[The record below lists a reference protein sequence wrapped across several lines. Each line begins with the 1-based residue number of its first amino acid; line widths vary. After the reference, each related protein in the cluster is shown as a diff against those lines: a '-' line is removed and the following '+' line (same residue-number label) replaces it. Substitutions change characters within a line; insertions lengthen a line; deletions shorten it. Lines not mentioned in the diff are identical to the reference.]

1 MSMRNTKGYG
11 AKNPTYQFTGTKDE
25 YIALLKKAIQWHL
38 WEEKSPDYECSFCA
52 FEGSGDKVLP
62 ESIRDK
68 YGSGSNCPDEVYWVA
83 KTWEDENP
91 EDEDGEPIEAP
102 WEEEYEGHAQDC
114 NGVCNYDLIN
124 AECIF
129 EEDGNL

>member
-25 YIALLKKAIQWHL
+25 YIALLKRAIQWQLDDMRHSDN
-38 WEEKSPDYECSFCA
+38 WECLLCWSES
-52 FEGSGDKVLP
+52 VQP
-62 ESIRDK
+62 ESVQKK
-68 YGSGSNCPDEVYWVA
+68 YGGVRDCPDEVYWLA

-91 EDEDGEPIEAP
+91 EDEDGEPIEVP
-102 WEEEYEGHAQDC
+102 VEEEYEGHKPDC

-129 EEDGNL
+129 EGEE

>member
-68 YGSGSNCPDEVYWVA
+68 YGSASYRTLPRETIRSLRMRYVQKRY
-83 KTWEDENP
+83 KKK
-91 EDEDGEPIEAP
+91 
-102 WEEEYEGHAQDC
+102 
-114 NGVCNYDLIN
+114 
-124 AECIF
+124 
-129 EEDGNL
+129 

>member
-38 WEEKSPDYECSFCA
+38 DDMRNSWDCNLCWSES
-52 FEGSGDKVLP
+52 VQP
-62 ESIRDK
+62 ESVQNK
-68 YGSGSNCPDEVYWVA
+68 YGRARDCPDDVYWVV

-91 EDEDGEPIEAP
+91 EDEDGEPIEVP
-102 WEEEYEGHAQDC
+102 VEEEYEGHKPDC

-124 AECIF
+124 AECVF
-129 EEDGNL
+129 EVEE